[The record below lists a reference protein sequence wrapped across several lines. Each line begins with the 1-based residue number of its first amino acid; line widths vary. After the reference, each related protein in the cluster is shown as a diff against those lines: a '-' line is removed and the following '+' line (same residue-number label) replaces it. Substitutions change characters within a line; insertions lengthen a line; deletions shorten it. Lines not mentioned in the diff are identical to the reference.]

1 MAKLDIFNPVWLDVV
16 FTGRNQAYGAYVL
29 RKENAKTTNKSL
41 IIGAVCFILLV
52 SSPLIVSK
60 IKSLMGDMEKE
71 EDKVIETEV
80 VLSTPPPVDEQAPPP
95 PPAAEPPKPR
105 VDQVRFPP
113 PVVVPAEQVREEE
126 PPSQEELAVKDP
138 GQKTIEGDPNA
149 EVRIDQ
155 PVGEAPPTA
164 QAAVVEDNGV
174 YEVAN
179 IEVQPEYPGGMDK
192 FYEYVGR
199 SYNYPAAAKE
209 QGVSGRVI
217 LNFVVEKDVSLTDIK
232 VMRDL
237 GMGTGEEAI
246 IVLKKSKKWNP
257 GIHNGRPVRVS
268 YTIPIVLNLEAQ

>member
-16 FTGRNQAYGAYVL
+16 FSGRNQAYGAYVL
-29 RKENAKTTNKSL
+29 RKENSKTTSKAV
-41 IIGAVCFILLV
+41 IIGGIVFALLI
-52 SSPLIVSK
+52 SSPII
-60 IKSLMGDMEKE
+60 IKYLKGFAPVEEEK
-71 EDKVIETEV
+71 VMETEV
-80 VLSTPPPVDEQAPPP
+80 VLTPPPPVDEQAPPP

-155 PVGEAPPTA
+155 PVGEAPPT

-174 YEVAN
+174 YEYGNV
-179 IEVQPEYPGGMDK
+179 EVMPEYPGGIQK
-192 FYEYVGR
+192 FYDYISK

-217 LNFVVEKDVSLTDIK
+217 LSFVVEKDGSLTDIK
-232 VMRDL
+232 VLRDL
-237 GMGTGEEAI
+237 GMGTGEEAKR
-246 IVLKKSKKWNP
+246 VLLKGKKWNP
-257 GIHNGRPVRVS
+257 GVQNGRPVRVS
-268 YTIPIVLNLEAQ
+268 YTLPISLNLEAQ

>member
-29 RKENAKTTNKSL
+29 RKENAKTTNKAL
-41 IIGAVCFILLV
+41 IIGAICFILLV
-52 SSPLIVSK
+52 SSPLIAAK
-60 IKSLMGDMEKE
+60 IKGLMGEKE
-71 EDKVIETEV
+71 EEQERIIETEV
-80 VLSTPPPVDEQAPPP
+80 VLSTPPPVDEAAPPP

-155 PVGEAPPTA
+155 PVGEAPPTQ

-179 IEVQPEYPGGMDK
+179 IEVQPEFPGGMNK

-217 LNFVVEKDVSLTDIK
+217 LNFVVEKDGSLTDIK
-232 VMRDL
+232 VVRDL
-237 GMGTGEEAI
+237 GMGTGDEAI
-246 IVLKKSKKWNP
+246 RVLKKSKKWNP
-257 GIHNGRPVRVS
+257 GIQNGRPVRVS